1 MAKINL
7 NEAFLTTRSK
17 NDFEIEKA
25 TVRNINRITSSD
37 ILEIHNNLLRVL
49 NIQSENDSKY
59 FSIEN
64 FKNFIQKTKQEKRL
78 NEEYKKYKFEAGEKA
93 LSKSEWI
100 TQRTKS

>member
-59 FSIEN
+59 FSIDN

-100 TQRTKS
+100 AQKPKS